1 MNILVTGGLGFI
13 GSNFIKHRWEVYD
26 DSVINVDIQTYAG
39 NRDNLPPPIVNAY
52 SWEKVCITDT
62 DAITNIMRNNDI
74 DVVVHFAAESHVD
87 RSIEDSDVF
96 IQTNVVG
103 THNMIECFTKHAK
116 SGARFVHVS
125 TDEVYGDLQEDEPAF
140 TESSQIKPS
149 SPYAASKA
157 SSDLLALSYQRT
169 YGINLC
175 VTRCS
180 NNYGPNQ
187 HTEKLIPNMITK
199 ALAGEPL
206 PVYGDGRNIRD
217 WVHVQ
222 DHCEA
227 ISAVIASGVS
237 GNVYNI
243 GGEHELRNIEI
254 VETILKKLKKSNRM
268 IDYVEDRKGH
278 DWRYAMNI
286 DKIKSHLGWSPR
298 VDFDT
303 GISELIRSYK

>member
-1 MNILVTGGLGFI
+1 M
-13 GSNFIKHRWEVYD
+13 
-26 DSVINVDIQTYAG
+26 
-39 NRDNLPPPIVNAY
+39 
-52 SWEKVCITDT
+52 
-62 DAITNIMRNNDI
+62 
-74 DVVVHFAAESHVD
+74 
-87 RSIEDSDVF
+87 
-96 IQTNVVG
+96 
-103 THNMIECFTKHAK
+103 
-116 SGARFVHVS
+116 
-125 TDEVYGDLQEDEPAF
+125 
-140 TESSQIKPS
+140 
-149 SPYAASKA
+149 
-157 SSDLLALSYQRT
+157 
-169 YGINLC
+169 
-175 VTRCS
+175 
-180 NNYGPNQ
+180 
-187 HTEKLIPNMITK
+187 
-199 ALAGEPL
+199 
-206 PVYGDGRNIRD
+206 
-217 WVHVQ
+217 Q